1 MKFVLEI
8 EMGHPESY
16 EGFLLIDPALRLIR
30 EQVAPALESVGVPG
44 DTGTVTSTD
53 GTVIGKWEVVA

>member
-1 MKFVLEI
+1 MKFTLEI

-16 EGFLLIDPALRLIR
+16 EGFLLIDLIR

-44 DTGTVTSTD
+44 DSGTVTSTD
-53 GTVIGKWEVVA
+53 GTVIGKWEVTA

>member
-1 MKFVLEI
+1 MLRFTLEI

-16 EGFLLIDPALRLIR
+16 EGSLLIDLIR
-30 EQVAPALESVGVPG
+30 EQVAPAIEYAGVPG

-53 GTVIGKWEVVA
+53 GAVIGKWQVTA

>member
-16 EGFLLIDPALRLIR
+16 EGFLLIDLIR

-44 DTGTVTSTD
+44 DYGTVTSTD
-53 GTVIGKWEVVA
+53 GTVIGKWEVTA

>member
-16 EGFLLIDPALRLIR
+16 EGFLLIDLIR

-44 DTGTVTSTD
+44 DSGTVTSTD
-53 GTVIGKWEVVA
+53 GTVIGKWEVTA